1 VGITQ
6 ILHCELTFGRG
17 ITARVQF
24 LCGLQLYITYFDE
37 VKSNPKQGQ
46 KHYLVGGIVVPA
58 DKVSA
63 MEKAVSDV
71 AEATFGTRD
80 LITTTEFHAS
90 YCYGGKGPFKGM
102 PIEERLNLIVSLLR
116 VISETEG
123 VMRVYAAID
132 TEKLYKPSTA
142 AEFAFQHFVER
153 VEMALP
159 SGSPCLMIGDLDDEQ
174 ATSMVKDF
182 AKYRQRGTPTTYGIK
197 IEQLV
202 DSVHFGRSHHS
213 RMLQLADNYMFKVSG
228 GFSGRS
234 GWPAKRLNE
243 LLAEVNLFPTKYK
256 IWPNA

>member
-1 VGITQ
+1 LRPDHQKADNWGIQ
-6 ILHCELTFGRG
+6 RLCELR
-17 ITARVQF
+17 
-24 LCGLQLYITYFDE
+24 LYVTYFDE

-46 KHYLVGGIVVPA
+46 HQYLVGGIIVPA

-63 MEKAVSDV
+63 MEQSVSDL

-80 LITTTEFHAS
+80 LTINTEFHAS
-90 YCYGGKGPFKGM
+90 YCYGGKGHFKGM
-102 PIEERLNLIVSLLR
+102 AIEERLNLIASLLR
-116 VISETEG
+116 IISETEG

-142 AEFAFQHFVER
+142 AEVAFQHFVER

-174 ATSMVKDF
+174 ANSMVKDF

-234 GWPAKRLNE
+234 GWPAKRLKE
-243 LLAEVNLFPTKYK
+243 LLADVNLFPTKYK
-256 IWPNA
+256 VWPNS